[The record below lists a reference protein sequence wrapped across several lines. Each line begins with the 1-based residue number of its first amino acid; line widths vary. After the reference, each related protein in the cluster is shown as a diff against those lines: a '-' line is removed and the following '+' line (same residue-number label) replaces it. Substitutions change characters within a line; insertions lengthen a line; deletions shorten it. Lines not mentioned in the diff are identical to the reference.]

1 MMTMH
6 EHTSIPLRPSAV
18 DAGRTVK
25 KRVAVGET
33 NRLGRPDDQA
43 YIRYALIALAFALAS
58 CAPDGGGIFGTENH
72 AWKTINGEGVP
83 YAEAR
88 AQCDAE
94 AQRATAAISFLSRR
108 LATQRRL
115 SDECMIKRGY

>member
-1 MMTMH
+1 MTN
-6 EHTSIPLRPSAV
+6 IGP
-18 DAGRTVK
+18 K
-25 KRVAVGET
+25 NVAAKVAAARKME
-33 NRLGRPDDQA
+33 RK

-58 CAPDGGGIFGTENH
+58 CAPDGGGIFGTESH
-72 AWKTINGEGVP
+72 AWKAINGEGVP

-94 AQRATAAISFLSRR
+94 AQRATAAISLLSRR

-115 SDECMIKRGY
+115 SDECMVKRGY